1 MSFAF
6 PQMMALMLALV
17 PILWFATR
25 RRKALGHS
33 QVSMH
38 SNLRRIPLI
47 GWIPNLLLVLFWTAL
62 CLALSRPLLQ
72 EITEKEAVQT
82 RDFVITTDISGSMSA
97 TISDPGQQAF
107 GGADSGDTQNNQPPK
122 RIQVAEKA
130 IAQFVER
137 RQGDRV
143 ALLLFDD
150 DCYYSWPL
158 STDLNVIRQKNN
170 GVSKYNGGGTNF
182 EGPTSANDTRMGAIQ
197 GSINHFKELGQA
209 KSKVLILV
217 TDGEASISDQ
227 RFAELSEQ
235 LSDLNIKIYVLG
247 VGEGWVNNSSMT
259 QPLRRLTETAGGQ
272 VIVVGDAQQMRD
284 GFNTIDAL
292 EKSRIEVEKNVSY
305 REIYHLFVMAS
316 VGLGF
321 LFLIASALVRED
333 A

>member
-47 GWIPNLLLVLFWTAL
+47 GWIPNLLLILFWTAL
-62 CLALSRPLLQ
+62 CLTLSRPLLQ

-82 RDFVITTDISGSMSA
+82 RDFVITTDISGSMSSA
-97 TISDPGQQAF
+97 IQDPAQQAF
-107 GGADSGDTQNNQPPK
+107 AGDSGETQNNQPPK

-130 IAQFVER
+130 IAQFIEMR
-137 RQGDRV
+137 KGDRV
-143 ALLLFDD
+143 ALMLFDD
-150 DCYYSWPL
+150 EVYYSWPL
-158 STDLNVIRQKNN
+158 SADLKVISQKNT
-170 GVSKYNGGGTNF
+170 GISKYNGGGTNF
-182 EGPTSANDTRMGAIQ
+182 DGPDGPNGRMGPIQ
-197 GSINHFKELGQA
+197 GAINHFKDLGQA
-209 KSKVLILV
+209 KSKVLIMV
-217 TDGEASISDQ
+217 TDGESSISDQ
-227 RFAELSEQ
+227 RFQELSQQ
-235 LSDLNIKIYVLG
+235 LQDANIKIYVLG

-259 QPLRRLTETAGGQ
+259 QPLRRLCETNGGL

-284 GFNTIDAL
+284 GFATIDQL
-292 EKSRIEVEKNVSY
+292 EKSRIEVEKNVSF
-305 REIYHLFVMAS
+305 REVYHWFVIAS
-316 VGLGF
+316 VGLGL